1 MNTIEHVSVPSGIYI
16 MYLSFDRLIPNC
28 IFKAKSE
35 RRKLFI
41 GDQLEECKDFSGLFY
56 VMPFQKGFLVNWDVE
71 KQIWDYMF
79 GKEVMKVT
87 CPRNSNERNL
97 TTDMHVPSSG

>member
-1 MNTIEHVSVPSGIYI
+1 M
-16 MYLSFDRLIPNC
+16 LRLIPNC

-41 GDQLEECKDFSGLFY
+41 GDQVEECKDFSGLFY
-56 VMPFQKGFLVNWDVE
+56 VLPFQKGYLVNWDVE

-79 GKEVMKVT
+79 GKDVMQVGAALQFKKF
-87 CPRNSNERNL
+87 RFFNL
-97 TTDMHVPSSG
+97 MGIHVYIHCIISL

>member
-1 MNTIEHVSVPSGIYI
+1 M
-16 MYLSFDRLIPNC
+16 LSFLRLIPNC

-41 GDQLEECKDFSGLFY
+41 GDQLEECKDYSGLFY
-56 VMPFQKGFLVNWDVE
+56 VLPFQKGFLVNWDVE

-79 GKEVMKVT
+79 GKEVMKVIRYSFNT
-87 CPRNSNERNL
+87 VVVWL
-97 TTDMHVPSSG
+97 TALKKEV

>member
-1 MNTIEHVSVPSGIYI
+1 MHQHVWGCAEIFSFVSLIKQFIVFFPIRLVPNS
-16 MYLSFDRLIPNC
+16 

-41 GDQLEECKDFSGLFY
+41 GDQLEECKDYSGLFY

-71 KQIWDYMF
+71 KQI
-79 GKEVMKVT
+79 
-87 CPRNSNERNL
+87 
-97 TTDMHVPSSG
+97 